1 MRINFYEAVL
11 SEDDRTMLV
20 KERAVNYEAGKLN
33 NPEDI
38 VLMMRRLLHIEKM
51 AEEY

>member
-20 KERAVNYEAGKLN
+20 SDSYLSFKE
-33 NPEDI
+33 
-38 VLMMRRLLHIEKM
+38 EKIL
-51 AEEY
+51 